1 MQQCYQE
8 WPFGSSV
15 GCSLEWGQGE
25 SSRGMLR
32 CWAGGEE
39 NVAAK
44 LNQVGVITTVLCQE
58 LECHNDRTDAVTN
71 SCGLSVV

>member
-1 MQQCYQE
+1 MKRQ
-8 WPFGSSV
+8 SS
-15 GCSLEWGQGE
+15 GGE
-25 SSRGMLR
+25 IW

-44 LNQVGVITTVLCQE
+44 MNQAGVKITVLCQE

-71 SCGLSVV
+71 SYGLFVVKMRHSASL